1 MPVDFRR
8 PVLAVQVGTVHLP
21 ASSARLPDTAAGKT
35 SKRTSKNI
43 GKCKSA
49 PGKSEERNYKAKLP
63 VKLVSATNDATFAPR
78 SVIAYGLASRIARKP
93 DGLTVS
99 AGEHICVTPIR
110 TIWKVSASLVTH
122 CGVIPATLPRVVSA
136 RSAREARFFAAIL
149 RRSDPLLFVQQM
161 QNRGYN
167 LREKYALT
175 LGVDVPTCPTWYA
188 KKEGSSQC
196 LKRTREEELE
206 KRIAY
211 AEYLLSAGYK
221 AEQTANR
228 EREERAG
235 INKRN
240 KNQKRQYARLCRK
253 QANLS
258 A

>member
-1 MPVDFRR
+1 LLQGKYIGVRFTLLVCYSRLGGIHMPVDFRK

-63 VKLVSATNDATFAPR
+63 TLLLP
-78 SVIAYGLASRIARKP
+78 
-93 DGLTVS
+93 
-99 AGEHICVTPIR
+99 AG
-110 TIWKVSASLVTH
+110 VTH
-122 CGVIPATLPRVVSA
+122 CGITPATPPRVVSA
-136 RSAREARFFAAIL
+136 RSAREARFFAAVL
-149 RRSDPLLFVQQM
+149 RRPDPLLFVQQM
-161 QNRGYN
+161 QNRGYS

-221 AEQTANR
+221 AEQTAKR